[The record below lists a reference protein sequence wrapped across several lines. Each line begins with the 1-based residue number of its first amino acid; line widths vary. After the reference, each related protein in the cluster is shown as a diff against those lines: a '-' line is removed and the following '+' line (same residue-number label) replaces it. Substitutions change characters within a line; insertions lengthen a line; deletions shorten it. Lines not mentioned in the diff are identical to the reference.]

1 MAGDKVNTSATST
14 QVPSFPTAI
23 GDFNVC
29 AQVKYT
35 GNSDASDDKS
45 CSTYK
50 TVAAYTSESEIFAA
64 DLNVFYANISIGNEN
79 VGTKEVKIIN
89 VSGQTVMAETLS
101 FEGGNM
107 ETINV
112 SSLPAGAC
120 VINLGG
126 TTTKFVR

>member
-1 MAGDKVNTSATST
+1 M
-14 QVPSFPTAI
+14 
-23 GDFNVC
+23 
-29 AQVKYT
+29 
-35 GNSDASDDKS
+35 
-45 CSTYK
+45 
-50 TVAAYTSESEIFAA
+50 
-64 DLNVFYANISIGNEN
+64 NVFYANISIGNEN